1 VTTGT
6 RQSPAFLAVLIA
18 VSSLNPLAINMFVPS
33 LPCIMRS
40 LGTDFG
46 TVQLTLSLYLFAT
59 AIAQL
64 ILGPLSDRFG
74 RRPVLLIGLGI
85 FVAASVLCLLA
96 LSIGMLLTGR
106 VLQGIG
112 GCAGNVVSR
121 AIIRDRYDR
130 ERAATVLAYVTMGY
144 ATAPMIGTV
153 IGGFVEEY
161 LGWRANFALLLGL
174 AVIAT
179 AAAWR
184 ALPETRIASGA
195 AGSNGGFGGF
205 VALGNVPAFWAYT
218 LVATAATACFFIF
231 LGGAPFLASHILG
244 LSASQFGLWFLFVSS
259 AYVAGNFLA
268 ARWSLRIGLYRMMLL
283 GAVVMLAGAVAM
295 AGLFFAGVVSVLSLF
310 VPMFV
315 VTFGNGMVLP
325 MSIAGSVSVRPDLAG
340 AASGLAGSLQIG
352 FGGVATV
359 IIGRVLSANETALPV
374 GIWVVGFAV
383 VTLLAVIWA
392 RTARG

>member
-1 VTTGT
+1 
-6 RQSPAFLAVLIA
+6 VLIA

-33 LPCIMRS
+33 LAGIMRS
-40 LGTDFG
+40 LATDFG

-64 ILGPLSDRFG
+64 FLGPLSDRFG
-74 RRPVLLIGLGI
+74 RRPVLLVGLGI
-85 FVAASVLCLLA
+85 FVAASVMCLLA
-96 LSIGMLLTGR
+96 ASIGMLLAGR

-112 GCAGNVVSR
+112 GCAGIVVSR

-130 ERAATVLAYVTMGY
+130 ERAATILAYVTMGY

-153 IGGFVEEY
+153 IGGFVEDY
-161 LGWRANFALLLGL
+161 FGWRANFALLLGL

-179 AAAWR
+179 TAAWR
-184 ALPETRIASGA
+184 ALPETRTGA
-195 AGSNGGFGGF
+195 AVESLGGGF
-205 VALGNVPAFWAYT
+205 VALARVPAFWAYT

-244 LSASQFGLWFLFVSS
+244 LSASQFGLCFLFVSS
-259 AYVAGNFLA
+259 AYVAGNFIA

-283 GAVVMLAGAVAM
+283 GAMIMLAGALAM
-295 AGLFFAGVVSVLSLF
+295 AGLFMAGVVSVLSLF

-315 VTFGNGMVLP
+315 ITFGNGMVLP
-325 MSIAGSVSVRPDLAG
+325 MSIAGSVSVRPQFAG

-359 IIGRVLSANETALPV
+359 IIGGVLTANESALPV
-374 GIWVVGFAV
+374 GLLVLAFAV
-383 VTLLAVIWA
+383 ITLLAVIWA
-392 RTARG
+392 RTARS